1 MTRESQ
7 RQQEQLERLMQIGGY
22 LREVREDRG
31 WSLEEVA
38 ERTLIQSRLLRALEE
53 GKIQQLPEPVYIQ
66 GFIRRYAEVL
76 GLDSSAIAEAF
87 PATSTIKQATP
98 SWGLSPAQLRP
109 VHLYIAYI
117 TLIVASVSWL
127 SHLMSRSTPPATP
140 QINSVLSAPA
150 SPGNAARPAR
160 SPSAAGS
167 ATPKAQASPASPR
180 QSSNSANQQPV
191 QVDIRLK
198 AQSWVE
204 VEADGKVTVAEVLPE
219 GTERTLTANSQ
230 LRIRAGNAGGV
241 LLAYNGGEVEQ
252 MGAPGAVEEKTFSA
266 GSGGDRS
273 GTLPNAA
280 EVSRDQQSESAAEAR

>member
-1 MTRESQ
+1 MTREFQ

-22 LREVREDRG
+22 LREVREDQG

-38 ERTLIQSRLLRALEE
+38 ARTLIQSRLLRAIEE

-76 GLDSSAIAEAF
+76 GLDSNAIAEAF
-87 PATSTIKQATP
+87 PATSTLKQATP
-98 SWGLSPAQLRP
+98 SWSISPAQLRP

-127 SHLMSRSTPPATP
+127 SHLMSRSAPPSAP
-140 QINSVLSAPA
+140 QINSALPAPA
-150 SPGNAARPAR
+150 NPARPAA
-160 SPSAAGS
+160 SPTSGS
-167 ATPKAQASPASPR
+167 PAPRTQASPN
-180 QSSNSANQQPV
+180 SSNKSNQANEQPV
-191 QVDIRLK
+191 QVDIQLK

-204 VEADGKVTVAEVLPE
+204 VEADGKVTLAEVLPE

-241 LLAYNGGEVEQ
+241 LLAHNGGEAKQ
-252 MGAPGAVEEKTFSA
+252 MGEPGAVEEQIFSA
-266 GSGGDRS
+266 SGGNQ
-273 GTLPNAA
+273 PAA
-280 EVSRDQQSESAAEAR
+280 NSSSTAQSSSSQ